1 MAPIDEITEH
11 LRDQAE
17 MMATV
22 IAAEDDFMPCVAYTD
37 GKGRNTLMACPQL
50 HPENEQRFEILEVM
64 ADSIRGAHAVNAAL
78 FRTTRK
84 LGNVME
90 VGGEQFGD
98 RVECLQILAIDMDG
112 TVHTW
117 ECSIDRAADD
127 EHPTLGDWVR
137 STPGKKFRGRMID
150 PIRKAITQG
159 E

>member
-1 MAPIDEITEH
+1 MAPIDSITEH

-17 MMATV
+17 MMATI
-22 IAAEDDFMPCVAYTD
+22 IAADDDFMPCVAYTD

-50 HPENEQRFEILEVM
+50 HPENEERFEILEVM
-64 ADSIRGAHAVNAAL
+64 ADSIRGARAINAAL
-78 FRTTRK
+78 LRTTK
-84 LGNVME
+84 KVTSVLE

-98 RVECLQILAIDMDG
+98 TVECLQILAIDMDG

-117 ECSIDRAADD
+117 ESAIDRETDD
-127 EHPTLGDWVR
+127 EHPTLGEWVR
-137 STPGKKFRGRMID
+137 STPGKKFRGKMID